1 MSGGVVDGSGSSLF
15 PLCKLLT
22 LPLDLS
28 QLGLH
33 GELRHSLHR
42 DAFQEHGSLWGLG
55 QSQGWIIAAPT
66 KRSLILLQAP

>member
-1 MSGGVVDGSGSSLF
+1 MSVGGVDGSGSSLF

-28 QLGLH
+28 QLRLR

-42 DAFQEHGSLWGLG
+42 DAVQEHRSLWGLG
-55 QSQGWIIAAPT
+55 QSQGWISAAPT
-66 KRSLILLQAP
+66 KR